1 MKKMGILLVS
11 LLLVAT
17 SSSTAELDAVS
28 SATLSRY
35 RENEITE
42 YQGARLDPAVGPRVN
57 AIHGVQQVDIESYT
71 LTIDGLVDTERVL
84 RYSDVLAL
92 PPYERLITLH
102 CVEGWDATILW
113 KGVLI
118 ADLLNL
124 AGVEEDAVTVI
135 FSAVDGYTTSLP
147 LQTILDKQ
155 LIMAYDA
162 NGITLPAEMG
172 YPLIVVA
179 EDKLGYKWAR
189 WVNQITLSDDADY
202 EGFWEKVGFSNDAD
216 VEDEDEDDDDDDD

>member
-1 MKKMGILLVS
+1 MKKLGFLVIAMM
-11 LLLVAT
+11 LFA
-17 SSSTAELDAVS
+17 SSCTAMESDTVS
-28 SATLSRY
+28 SATMSRY
-35 RENEITE
+35 RENEITD
-42 YQGARLDPAVGPRVN
+42 YQGARLDPAVGPRDN
-57 AIHGVQQVDIESYT
+57 SIKGIQQVDISAYT
-71 LTIDGLVDTERVL
+71 LTIDGLVDTPQTL
-84 RYSDVLAL
+84 GYQDVLAL
-92 PPYERLITLH
+92 PAYERLITLH

-118 ADLLNL
+118 QELLNL
-124 AGVEEDAVTVI
+124 AGIQPEAVTVI

-162 NGITLPAEMG
+162 NGIPLPPEMG
-172 YPLIVVA
+172 YPFIVVA

-202 EGFWEKVGFSNDAD
+202 LGFWEAVGYSNDAT
-216 VEDEDEDDDDDDD
+216 VDDDRKN